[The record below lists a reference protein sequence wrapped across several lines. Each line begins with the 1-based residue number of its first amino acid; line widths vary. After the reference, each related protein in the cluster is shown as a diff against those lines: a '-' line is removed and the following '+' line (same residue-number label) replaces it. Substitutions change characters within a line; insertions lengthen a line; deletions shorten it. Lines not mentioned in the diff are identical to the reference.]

1 MLIIF
6 LSIALCS
13 IDDLDGNYHSFSD
26 EDDFS
31 DSLSSFTPK
40 SNNERADHNEP
51 TDQKDETSTLEHKI
65 EPELNSFSH
74 ETDFFSCDSCTTC
87 KYSSVVSRALQNK
100 CTTPKYNSTPDF
112 KESEKKTVSLKGR
125 QDKHLQSNSGVCNAT
140 DPYEGSKK
148 NSKDYQ
154 GWLFSPNNSMR
165 YITTGIGSSIAVL
178 RDIKSL
184 GPQTRPG
191 EISEPYMFR
200 NPNTIAHDPK
210 YDYKI
215 FYAED
220 EIYEE
225 KPQDSV
231 HIDIADSKDV
241 LEIEEAVNAKY
252 KKKRKKLATQLEIMD
267 TIEEEDCSDEFDF
280 STYDLIFTEN
290 TMLDLLTE
298 DINSYLPS
306 FFNLID
312 LLNISTKIDDNNSQ
326 NNSIDSDEQSS
337 AELSEHENTPVSI
350 KASKEDELKAK
361 KTSKYSILPIV
372 HKNTVSKTPTLIQS
386 NKNIKVS
393 NLIQDTASKNPV
405 IYVNEE
411 EVRFQNKVNFIFDAL
426 KYISSQMILG
436 KPIIKS
442 QRLQALIRRI
452 TVCAKK
458 VKKEFMSNHNANKP
472 SPKDEEAHLY
482 SNLNLERIFLNRL
495 YKRLMT
501 KFTGKK
507 KSVSSRLKENTEV
520 YFYNIEPINFTLSD
534 KTKNNKIKTRLVP
547 NEIERMKEMERIK
560 ILARNFVSFDCFYN
574 GKNSCKSRK
583 RTRI

>member
-40 SNNERADHNEP
+40 SNNERAYHNEP

-140 DPYEGSKK
+140 DPYEGFKESF
-148 NSKDYQ
+148 KDYQ

-290 TMLDLLTE
+290 TMLDSLVE
-298 DINSYLPS
+298 HIESIRSS
-306 FFNLID
+306 FFNQND
-312 LLNISTKIDDNNSQ
+312 LNNISIVIYDDNSQ
-326 NNSIDSDEQSS
+326 NNSIYSDEQSS
-337 AELSEHENTPVSI
+337 VESSERENTSVNITPP
-350 KASKEDELKAK
+350 KEDELKAK
-361 KTSKYSILPIV
+361 KTFEYSILPIV

-436 KPIIKS
+436 NPIIKS
-442 QRLQALIRRI
+442 QRLQALVRRI
-452 TVCAKK
+452 TDCTKK
-458 VKKEFMSNHNANKP
+458 VKKEFMSNHSANK
-472 SPKDEEAHLY
+472 SSLKDEEAHLY

-501 KFTGKK
+501 KLTGKK

-534 KTKNNKIKTRLVP
+534 KTKNSKIKTRLVP